1 MKIRKG
7 VAKLI
12 STVMAATIAVSAFA
26 GMSLT
31 ASAKSKWDG
40 WLKISSAGDLLR
52 MNNSEGKFYLTK
64 DIDLKDELWGES
76 MSFSGTLDGNGYCI
90 KNLTST
96 KYGLFSSLSHA
107 SIQNIGLY
115 NVKINSAMSEAIG
128 GFARTAYD
136 TEFSNCY
143 VTGEITAE
151 DARVVGGFTGELERS
166 SANTY
171 INCVNMADIFSY
183 NSSAGI
189 EAYRWSTDF
198 STYSGSKFENCINYG
213 TITGNGKYTSFGYG
227 YIVAGICGSL
237 NNTMKSCF
245 NAGEITSN
253 KPSYNA
259 TLYNPGGLAGK
270 ATNNAFMTNCGT
282 TTKYDIASAASNCMA
297 QGDTS
302 MAKSKLTKSSTFKGF
317 KFGKTWTI
325 DKDINGGMPVLS
337 IMLKNYAGS
346 KPEASVKAGAVSKG
360 TTIKLTTD
368 IKGGVIRYT
377 VNGKTPTAGSK
388 KYKDGITIDK
398 NTTVKAAVFVNG
410 YRAYVATFKYTVK

>member
-12 STVMAATIAVSAFA
+12 STVMAAAIAVSAFA

-64 DIDLKDELWGES
+64 DIDLKDELWGEELE
-76 MSFSGTLDGNGYCI
+76 FSGTLDGNGYCI

-96 KYGLFSSLSHA
+96 KYGLFYETYNA
-107 SIQNIGLY
+107 TIQNIGLY
-115 NVKINSAMSEAIG
+115 NVKIKTNYTVG
-128 GFARTAYD
+128 GYTYRARGT
-136 TEFSNCY
+136 TFKNCY
-143 VTGEITAE
+143 ITGTIESSDCAAGFTVGMRNDNYPNTYTDCINMANITASW
-151 DARVVGGFTGELERS
+151 DA
-166 SANTY
+166 
-171 INCVNMADIFSY
+171 
-183 NSSAGI
+183 AGI
-189 EAYRWSTDF
+189 EGTLDYFT
-198 STYSGSKFENCINYG
+198 SGKVENCINYG
-213 TITGNGKYTSFGYG
+213 RIEGQSSNGY
-227 YIVAGICGSL
+227 VAGLCGGL
-237 NNTMKSCF
+237 QAKMTSCF
-245 NAGEITSN
+245 NAGEVIN
-253 KPSYNA
+253 NHDNYNGA
-259 TLYNPGGLAGK
+259 GLVGK

-282 TTKYDIASAASNCMA
+282 TTKIDIAVADSNCMA

>member
-12 STVMAATIAVSAFA
+12 STVMAAAIAVSAFA
-26 GMSLT
+26 GMTLT

-40 WLKISSAGDLLR
+40 WLKISNAGDLLR

-64 DIDLKDELWGES
+64 DIDLKDELWSEALE
-76 MSFSGTLDGNGYCI
+76 FSGTLDGNGYCI

-115 NVKINSAMSEAIG
+115 NVKINSDRNVG
-128 GFARTAYD
+128 GFACVAYD

-143 VTGEITAE
+143 VTGEIIANGAE
-151 DARVVGGFTGELERS
+151 AVGGFTGELNRS

-171 INCVNMADIFSY
+171 IDCVNMADIFSY

-189 EAYRWSTDF
+189 ESYTWGSFT
-198 STYSGSKFENCINYG
+198 SYSGSKFENCINYG
-213 TITGNGKYTSFGYG
+213 TITGNGKYTSFGFG

-245 NAGEITSN
+245 NAGEIISN
-253 KPSYNA
+253 EPSYNA

-282 TTKYDIASAASNCMA
+282 TTKIDIAVADSNCMA

-346 KPEASVKAGAVSKG
+346 KPEANVKAGAVSKG

-388 KYKDGITIDK
+388 KYKDGITINK